1 MYIVKYVFEKSGF
14 CIICFIESSNLNGD
28 LKMLCQKQSP
38 GGVLKNLQNR
48 KIHRKHLR
56 QSLFLNKIAGHRA
69 ETLLKRDSGTGV
81 FL

>member
-1 MYIVKYVFEKSGF
+1 MFLKNLVFVS
-14 CIICFIESSNLNGD
+14 CFIESSNLNGD
-28 LKMLCQKQSP
+28 LKMSCQKQSP

-48 KIHRKHLR
+48 KIHWKHLR